1 MHEIVLDMKGIS
13 KAFPGVQALDDVS
26 FDLRKGE
33 IHSLIGENG
42 AGKSTLIKILGGV
55 YSADQGRIAIDGK
68 PVSITRPNEAIS
80 LGISIIYQEFN
91 LVPTL
96 SVAENIFLG
105 KELQRGRARLSRLD
119 RRKMYDEARKVLERL
134 KLRDVDVTAPVG
146 SISVAKQQL
155 VEIAKALGNNS
166 RILVMDEPTAVLTQN
181 ESEALFAVMELLRQE
196 GIGIIFISHRLEE
209 VQRLADRITVLR
221 DGRRIVTLD
230 NAHRDVDKDEIV
242 RNMVGRQL
250 TEYYPPR
257 IAEMDPNA
265 ETVLEVENLSSE
277 GLFEN
282 VSFSL
287 KKGEILG
294 FSGLIGAGRTEVGMT
309 IFGACEKTGGTIRIN
324 GRALNAKGIPDAIQ
338 AGITL
343 VPEDRKS
350 SGLVLIMS
358 MEDNIALP
366 NSQLVSTMGRIVA
379 AKRLALA
386 KKYIEELSIR
396 PDLPKRS
403 VSDLSGGNQQKVVIA
418 KWLATVPSVLIM
430 DEPTRGVDVGAKTEI
445 YTLMRKLTAQGVS
458 IIFISSEMPELLG
471 MCDRIMVMH
480 EGSQTGMFERKDFDQ
495 NAIMRAAAGLQ

>member
-1 MHEIVLDMKGIS
+1 MVLDMKHIS
-13 KAFPGVQALDDVS
+13 KSFPGVQALDDVS

-55 YSADQGRIAIDGK
+55 YNSDSGEIEIDGK
-68 PVSITRPNEAIS
+68 RVDITHPNEAIA
-80 LGISIIYQEFN
+80 LGVSIIYQEFN

-105 KELQRGRARLSRLD
+105 KELQKSKGRLSPLD
-119 RRKMYDEARKVLERL
+119 RGKMYDEARKVLERL
-134 KLRDVDVTAPVG
+134 KLKDVDVTAPVG

-166 RILVMDEPTAVLTQN
+166 RILVMDEPTAILTQN
-181 ESEALFAVMELLRQE
+181 ESEALFDVVELLRQE

-221 DGRRIVTLD
+221 DGRKIITLD
-230 NAHRDVDKDEIV
+230 NSNRDVDKDEIV

-250 TEYYPPR
+250 KEYYPPR
-257 IAEMDPNA
+257 LTEMDPNA
-265 ETVLEVENLSSE
+265 ETVLEVENLSSA
-277 GLFEN
+277 GLFEDI
-282 VSFSL
+282 SFSL

-309 IFGACEKTGGTIRIN
+309 IFGAFEKTGGSIRIN
-324 GRALNAKGIPDAIQ
+324 GSELNVKGIPDAVK

-366 NSQLVSTMGRIVA
+366 NSNLVSRMGRIIGS
-379 AKRLALA
+379 KRLALA

-396 PDLPKRS
+396 PDLPKRC

-418 KWLATVPSVLIM
+418 KWLATLPKVLIM
-430 DEPTRGVDVGAKTEI
+430 DEPTRGVDVGAKAEI
-445 YTLMRKLTAQGVS
+445 YTLMRKLTSQGVS

-480 EGSQTGMFERKDFDQ
+480 EGSKTGMFDRDEFDQ
-495 NAIMRAAAGLQ
+495 NAIMRAAAGLM